1 MNKYRSVVV
10 FILAF
15 LAMSFVPQRA
25 VAPTGEIQWMKWEE
39 AIGYIGQ
46 QDKKVLLNIYT
57 DWCTWCKRMDTI
69 TFNTEPIASYVND
82 RFYPVRLNAERKS
95 SIEYKDKTYEYVEN
109 GKRGYHQFAAE
120 LLRGRMSFPSVVF
133 MDEQGEVIQ
142 SIVGYKSP
150 EEFERILTYFAED
163 YYKET
168 PWSAFKRNYA
178 PKLIKKE
185 D

>member
-1 MNKYRSVVV
+1 
-10 FILAF
+10 
-15 LAMSFVPQRA
+15 
-25 VAPTGEIQWMKWEE
+25 
-39 AIGYIGQ
+39 
-46 QDKKVLLNIYT
+46 
-57 DWCTWCKRMDTI
+57 MDTI
-69 TFNTEPIASYVND
+69 TFNAAPIASYIND
-82 RFYPVRLNAERKS
+82 KFYPVRLNAERKT
-95 SIEYKDKTYEYVEN
+95 SIDYKDKSYTFVED